1 MREYYKEYACTRM
14 PCGKYKGYFLKDIPE
29 GYLQWAAIN
38 WRDRGIAQMFRI
50 ELTRRKN

>member
-29 GYLQWAAIN
+29 AYLQWAAIN

-50 ELTRRKN
+50 ELSRRKN